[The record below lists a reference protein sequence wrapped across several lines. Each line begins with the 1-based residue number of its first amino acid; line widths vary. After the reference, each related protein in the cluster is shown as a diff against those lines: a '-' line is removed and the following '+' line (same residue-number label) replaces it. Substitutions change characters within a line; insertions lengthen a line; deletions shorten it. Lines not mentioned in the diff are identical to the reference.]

1 MSMWG
6 VYQNCPWEGS
16 RIWQREKPSCDGISR
31 EAVAATLQAVL
42 KMHGPSELRQGNPVF
57 VALYPSG
64 MQHDLGEVTLHSA
77 EAVPEWLTPED
88 RPLCYF
94 QQLKEEA
101 FHSQDLG
108 VYHSVHHK
116 MCTCSL

>member
-31 EAVAATLQAVL
+31 EAVAATLQ
-42 KMHGPSELRQGNPVF
+42 MHGPSELRQGKPVF

-77 EAVPEWLTPED
+77 EWLTPED

-94 QQLKEEA
+94 QPLKEEA
-101 FHSQDLG
+101 FHSQDLR